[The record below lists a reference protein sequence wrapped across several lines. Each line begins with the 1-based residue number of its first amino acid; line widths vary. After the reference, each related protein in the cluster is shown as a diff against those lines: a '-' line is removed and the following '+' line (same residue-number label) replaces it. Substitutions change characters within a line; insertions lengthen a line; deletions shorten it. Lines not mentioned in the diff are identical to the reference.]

1 MSQDIKYE
9 LKSFNSKCKIANRF
23 FEQIDEVWLK
33 KGEKQPVSKQMKYK
47 LFKEKKYENFPC
59 IAYCNDKPVGILW
72 VEFTTQYYGSATL
85 FIPNNVHCDNVIN
98 QLYKYEFFNNKMIE
112 IIGIDSLDKYKHSCF
127 KLGLTSN
134 IRKRMY
140 LWLTNIDYFDMGEHP
155 FEFKLYTQNYYD
167 WSSELSV
174 KAHKIS
180 KDYEHY
186 IEMLYPKNRKKLE
199 EKVLAGL
206 YGSIIQPASLVLYY
220 NNKPVGYCLVVEVK
234 CWGYERVPWVFDI
247 CIDPAFHGQGMGN
260 ILTKQMLNK
269 LIELDYE
276 IMGLAVT
283 LTNKYA
289 IKMYNKYGFLELD
302 VFYEFV
308 NHDLK

>member
-1 MSQDIKYE
+1 MSQNNNYE
-9 LKSFNSKCKIANRF
+9 LKLFDSKSKIANSF
-23 FEQIDEVWLK
+23 FDQIDAVWLE
-33 KGEKQPVSKQMKYK
+33 KGEVQSVSKQMKYK
-47 LFKEKKYENFPC
+47 LFKENKYKNFPF
-59 IAYCNDKPVGILW
+59 IAFCNKNPIGILW
-72 VEFTTQYYGSATL
+72 VELTTQYYGSVSI
-85 FIPNNVHCDNVIN
+85 FIPNKIHCDNVVKK
-98 QLYKYEFFNNKMIE
+98 LYELEFFNNKMIE
-112 IIGIDSLDKYKHSCF
+112 VIGIDSLDEYKHSCF
-127 KLGLTSN
+127 KLGLNSN

-140 LWLTNIDYFDMGEHP
+140 LWLTNIDCFHLNDHP

-186 IEMLYPKNRKKLE
+186 VEMLYPENRKQLE
-199 EKVLAGL
+199 EKVLEGL
-206 YGSIIQPASLVLYY
+206 YGKIVQPASLVLYY

-260 ILTKQMLNK
+260 ILTKKMLNK

-289 IKMYNKYGFLELD
+289 MKMYKKYGFLDLD

-308 NHDLK
+308 NPNF